1 MADPESTEMKKT
13 HLLHCVHEPSRI
25 RIPDEVREAR
35 LKLFPA
41 PLVLSATSDY
51 ARLGLGPEATADE
64 IRAASSRLDQRL
76 RRHGASEAELA
87 AAHAIQLESAE
98 DRAAHDVAHPP
109 LVLLKLRPTWHPM
122 LDSAAIWLYVLRREL
137 EAFLQERGEP
147 VYRPSDL
154 TRSDFAADHTPD
166 PLLDG
171 T

>member
-1 MADPESTEMKKT
+1 
-13 HLLHCVHEPSRI
+13 
-25 RIPDEVREAR
+25 

-41 PLVLSATSDY
+41 PLVAPATTDY
-51 ARLGLGPEATADE
+51 ERLGLGPEATADE

-76 RRHGASEAELA
+76 RRRGASEAELA
-87 AAHAIQLESAE
+87 DAHAIRLESTE
-98 DRAAHDVAHPP
+98 DRMAHDVAHPP
-109 LVLLKLRPTWHPM
+109 LVLLKLRPTWHPV
-122 LDSAAIWLYVLRREL
+122 LDDATIQLYVLRREL

-154 TRSDFAADHTPD
+154 TRTDFTADHTPD